1 MDLSRNCPEE
11 LTPLNMRLW
20 ETQCDSALGKS
31 TGALPIAGDADV
43 LRSRGKEVKATE
55 MGHRVVWCGC
65 VETPHHVGYHPRFI
79 ESTG

>member
-20 ETQCDSALGKS
+20 ETQCDSARGKS

-43 LRSRGKEVKATE
+43 LRSRG
-55 MGHRVVWCGC
+55 
-65 VETPHHVGYHPRFI
+65 
-79 ESTG
+79 

>member
-1 MDLSRNCPEE
+1 MFRVQRSCSCSAQRLDSSVRAEAMDLSRNCPEE

-43 LRSRGKEVKATE
+43 LRSRG
-55 MGHRVVWCGC
+55 
-65 VETPHHVGYHPRFI
+65 
-79 ESTG
+79 